1 MDDMNI
7 PMLVKHNEIYVETEK
22 QMDWVYYVGLN
33 MLLAWAIFTFY
44 RTVWSADLVFDGYML
59 SAEYVLR
66 CFKKWLAVAV
76 ALGMLLTWHERIG
89 ENAIITALFPF
100 EGYTLLHVI
109 QYYKTAVA
117 GIYLALVTAAMAAVT
132 VLFIVGIV
140 KTHRKK
146 YRVRKSL
153 IRIREI
159 LFFALVPAVPMSR
172 LLSSSM
178 PLSAVPPTFPSAPQL
193 VGAEVINMAVRFIQS
208 I

>member
-7 PMLVKHNEIYVETEK
+7 PVLVKHNEIYVETEK

-117 GIYLALVTAAMAAVT
+117 GIYLALVTAVLNMISGICFAFSAGLSGMWLYWLAAALLIASAIGGYVRWQK
-132 VLFIVGIV
+132 L
-140 KTHRKK
+140 K
-146 YRVRKSL
+146 YG
-153 IRIREI
+153 E
-159 LFFALVPAVPMSR
+159 
-172 LLSSSM
+172 
-178 PLSAVPPTFPSAPQL
+178 
-193 VGAEVINMAVRFIQS
+193 
-208 I
+208 